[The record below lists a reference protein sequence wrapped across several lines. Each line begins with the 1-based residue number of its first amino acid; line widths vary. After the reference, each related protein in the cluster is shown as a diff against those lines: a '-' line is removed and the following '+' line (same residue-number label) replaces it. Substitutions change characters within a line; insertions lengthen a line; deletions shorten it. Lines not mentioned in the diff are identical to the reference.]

1 MSFKKIKGHAQA
13 LSRISQ
19 EINNKTFEGAF
30 LFSGPKAVGKY
41 TIARTIGK
49 YLTCGGLQDDNCRCE
64 NCRLFPAVP
73 DYLEICNGNDMIKVD
88 DVEPITNFLTLKAFR
103 GGSRVVVIDNAHN
116 MNTLSANRLL
126 KIMEELPPQCAIILI
141 SEQPDKLLP
150 PLYSRCYRMDFSA
163 LGAEDIKDIVKGLGH
178 DVSQIGDL
186 GRMLPHLS
194 ESVLLNFSR
203 YVEYIKFMPKFLKEV
218 GTMGED
224 ELVALVKDIEQKE
237 DVSIFLD
244 VFLIHINDLLKLRYD
259 SPDVVCSVR
268 KIDYL
273 EELTDIWKDDICI
286 LMIEYIRKVQSNI
299 KKKIN
304 LKPGQLLLP
313 CMLWLYFFMKKNNKP
328 KSEAV

>member
-30 LFSGPKAVGKY
+30 LFSGPIAVGKY
-41 TIARTIGK
+41 TIARAIGK

-73 DYLEICNGNDMIKVD
+73 DYMEICNGNDMITVD

-126 KIMEELPPQCAIILI
+126 KIMEELPPQCVIILV

-163 LGAEDIKDIVKGLGH
+163 LGAEDIKSIVKGLGH
-178 DVSQIGDL
+178 DVSEIGDL
-186 GRMLPHLS
+186 GRMLPYLS

-203 YVEYIKFMPKFLKEV
+203 YADYIKSVPKFLKDIT
-218 GTMGED
+218 TMSED
-224 ELVALVKDIEQKE
+224 ELVAYVKDIEQKE
-237 DVSIFLD
+237 DVGIFLD
-244 VFLIHINDLLKLRYD
+244 VFLIHINDLFKLRYD
-259 SPDVVCSVR
+259 SPDVICSVR

-273 EELTDIWKDDICI
+273 EELTDVWKEDLCVV
-286 LMIEYIRKVQSNI
+286 MMEKIRIIQGNI

-313 CMLWLYFFMKKNNKP
+313 CMLWLYYFIKKSNKP
-328 KSEAV
+328 KVEAV

>member
-1 MSFKKIKGHAQA
+1 MNFKKIKGHAQA

-30 LFSGPKAVGKY
+30 LFSGPIAVGKY
-41 TIARTIGK
+41 TIAKTIGK
-49 YLTCGGLQDDNCRCE
+49 YLTCGGLQDDSCRCE

-73 DYLEICNGNDMIKVD
+73 DYMEICNGNDMIKVD

-116 MNTLSANRLL
+116 MNNLSANRLL
-126 KIMEELPPQCAIILI
+126 KIMEELPPQCIIILI
-141 SEQPDKLLP
+141 TEHPDKLLP

-163 LGAEDIKDIVKGLGH
+163 LAAEDIKDIVKGLGH

-186 GRMLPHLS
+186 GRMLPYLS

-203 YVEYIKFMPKFLKEV
+203 YAEYILYVPRFLKDIT
-218 GTMGED
+218 TMSED
-224 ELVALVKDIEQKE
+224 ELIALVKDIEHKE

-244 VFLIHINDLLKLRYD
+244 ILLIHVNDLLKLRYD

-268 KIDYL
+268 KIDQL
-273 EELTDIWKDDICI
+273 EDLTEVWKDDICI
-286 LMIEYIRKVQSNI
+286 LMIDKIRKIQSTI
-299 KKKIN
+299 KKRIN
-304 LKPGQLLLP
+304 IKPGQLLLP
-313 CMLWLYFFMKKNNKP
+313 SMLWLYYFMKKTNKP
-328 KSEAV
+328 KAEAV